1 MSGVFA
7 VNREVWDHPMF
18 APEPFTEREAWIW
31 MCGAAAYKPMKAR
44 CGRAV
49 VSLQRGQL
57 AFATRFLA
65 RKWKWSEARVR
76 RFLNRLEIDAAVT
89 LHATRETTQI
99 TICNYDKHQ
108 FSRRTDDAP
117 SDAQTDAPATH
128 PRRKEE
134 ELNKS
139 KMQDAPKSA
148 LVLIEEPSDEKDL
161 FARGKKVLG
170 QSAGGLIASLLK
182 SKKGS
187 VPQARAAIE
196 IASTKQDAREFI
208 GRIIAGSAEARDDV
222 RNPLA
227 GIK

>member
-49 VSLQRGQL
+49 VALERGQL

-89 LHATRETTQI
+89 LQPTRETTRI

-108 FSRRTDDAP
+108 FSRRTGDSAGDL
-117 SDAQTDAPATH
+117 QTDAPATH

-148 LVLIEEPSDEKDL
+148 PLLIEETSDEADL
-161 FARGKKVLG
+161 FRRGKAILG
-170 QSAGGLIASLLK
+170 SSAGGLIASLLK

-187 VPQARAAIE
+187 IAQARAAIE
-196 IASTKQDAREFI
+196 LASTKQDAREYI
-208 GRIIAGSAEARDDV
+208 GRIIHGSAEAKDEFRSQT
-222 RNPLA
+222 A
-227 GIK
+227 GIQ